1 MGKGYVK
8 GEEGR
13 KEGERAREKVEEG
26 GRRER
31 GHANRWRRG
40 ERPQKRWRCEK
51 EGSPK
56 RWKEDM

>member
-13 KEGERAREKVEEG
+13 KEGERARGRWSRG

-40 ERPQKRWRCEK
+40 ECPQKRWKCEK

-56 RWKEDM
+56 K